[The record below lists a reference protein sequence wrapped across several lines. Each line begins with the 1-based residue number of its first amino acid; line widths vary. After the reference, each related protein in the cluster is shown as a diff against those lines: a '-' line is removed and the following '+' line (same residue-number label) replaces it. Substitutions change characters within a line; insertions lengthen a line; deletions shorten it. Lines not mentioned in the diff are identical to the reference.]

1 MKKRWFSI
9 LLALWMVLSL
19 APVTALAASGG
30 DSQSDTISIPLT
42 KQWSD
47 AGNEDKRPENITV
60 NLLADGA
67 VVTSITLN
75 ANGNWSGK
83 FENLPVKDGSGKEI
97 TYTVAEEAVTDYEAA
112 YTQPT
117 AESLSIESWGEKV
130 TPAANPTYSLGSSN
144 LVVANKGNKYYI
156 WTMNVLSEAQ
166 RVKLCA
172 AINDANLQG
181 LGKDLTLN
189 NTEFQS
195 GIPASFENGAVSIT
209 EDEDGRKIT
218 FSTTNVWSL
227 FYAGMLNITEAT
239 GASIINT
246 YSASGGEIDPEGGD
260 EPVPIDP
267 PPPIQ
272 VTIPARKTLDGKAP
286 GNAAFTFLLK
296 DGAGGEVERKNSSGD
311 GQISF
316 TPLTFSDIGTYQYTV
331 TELAGD
337 DSNIRYD
344 ATVYTV
350 KIQIG
355 VDQNTNTLWQEVSFL
370 KNGEPYNGNALVF
383 ANTTKEAVGTLVVS
397 KTVSGNKAS
406 TSKAFTFTVTLMQ
419 NGDTPNGSITYGGVT
434 FTNGVATFKLK
445 HGESKTI
452 TGLPAGFTYL
462 VKESDNSGYTVTVN
476 KTKETTATGTIKA
489 GQTATAAFDNNKADN
504 HLNPQENH
512 KPKHNRRSSTTT
524 TVTTSAKTGDMSNLT
539 LWLSLLVTSGS
550 ALAGTAA
557 ADRRRRRTR

>member
-19 APVTALAASGG
+19 APVTAVAASGG
-30 DSQSDTISIPLT
+30 NLQSDTISIPVT
-42 KQWSD
+42 KEWD
-47 AGNEDKRPENITV
+47 DEGNEDKRPDSITV
-60 NLLADGA
+60 NLLADN
-67 VVTSITLN
+67 VKVTSITLN
-75 ANGNWSGK
+75 ASGNWLGT
-83 FENLPVKDGSGKEI
+83 FENQPVMDGSGKAI
-97 TYTVAEEAVTDYEAA
+97 TYTVAEEPVTDYEAA

-117 AESLSIESWGEKV
+117 AESLSIESWGEKI
-130 TPAANPTYSLGSSN
+130 TPASNPSYLLGDSN
-144 LVVANKGNKYYI
+144 LVVAKKGGNYDI
-156 WTMNVLSEAQ
+156 WTMNGLSEAQ

-189 NTEFQS
+189 NTAFES
-195 GIPASFENGAVSIT
+195 GIPATFGTAVSIT
-209 EDEDGRKIT
+209 EDEGDRKIT
-218 FSTTNVWSL
+218 FSATNVWSL

-239 GASIINT
+239 GASITNT
-246 YSASGGEIDPEGGD
+246 YSASGGEIDPDGGD
-260 EPVPIDP
+260 ELID

-272 VTIPARKTLDGKAP
+272 VTIPARKTLNGKAP

-296 DGAGGEVERKNSSGD
+296 DGAGEEVERKNSSGD

-316 TPLTFSDIGTYQYTV
+316 APLTFSDIGRYQYTV

-350 KIQIG
+350 EIQIG
-355 VDQNTNTLWQEVSFL
+355 FNQNTNTLWKEVTFL
-370 KNGEPYNGNALVF
+370 KDGEPYAGDELVF

-406 TSKAFTFTVTLMQ
+406 TSKAFTFTVKLMQ
-419 NGDTPNGSITYGGVT
+419 NGDTHNGSITYGGVT

-452 TGLPAGFTYL
+452 TGLPSGFTYL

-476 KTKETTATGTIKA
+476 KTKETTATGTIEA
-489 GQTATAAFDNNKADN
+489 GQTATAAFDNHKADN
-504 HLNPQENH
+504 HTNPQDN
-512 KPKHNRRSSTTT
+512 KPKRNRRDST

-539 LWLSLLVTSGS
+539 LWVSLLITSGS

-557 ADRRRRRTR
+557 AARRRKRNR